1 MQARARDFGVG
12 AFLLAGIAAVAVLS
26 ISVGGATYRGPGG
39 LEIAV
44 TFDQIGGLKSRAP
57 VVISGVKVGQVASIA
72 LDGDLRARVVLD
84 VDRTLKLPTDSSA
97 TILTAGLLGD
107 QYIELTPGG
116 EDEFLASGDEIQLK
130 QDAFVLE
137 RMIGRLIQNLGSS
150 EKEEKE

>member
-1 MQARARDFGVG
+1 MEARARDFGVG
-12 AFLLAGIAAVAVLS
+12 AFLLAGIAAIAVLS

-39 LEIAV
+39 LELAV
-44 TFDQIGGLKSRAP
+44 TFDQIGGLKGRAP
-57 VVISGVKVGQVASIA
+57 VVVSGVKVGQVASIT
-72 LDGDLRARVVLD
+72 LDGDLRARVMLD
-84 VDRTLKLPTDSSA
+84 VDRDLKLPADSSA

-116 EDEFLASGDEIQLK
+116 EEKLLVSGDEIQFK

-137 RMIGRLIQNLGSS
+137 RMIGRLIQNLGGS

>member
-57 VVISGVKVGQVASIA
+57 VVVSGVKVGQVASIA

-84 VDRTLKLPTDSSA
+84 VDRTLQLPTDSSA

-116 EDEFLASGDEIQLK
+116 EDKFLASGDEIQLK